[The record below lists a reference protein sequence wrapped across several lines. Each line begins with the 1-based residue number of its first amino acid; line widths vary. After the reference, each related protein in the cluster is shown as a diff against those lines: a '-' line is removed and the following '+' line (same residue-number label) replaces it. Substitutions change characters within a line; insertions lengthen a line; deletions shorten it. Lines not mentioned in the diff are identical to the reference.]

1 MDMTWFVLI
10 VVGVLLVLSALIVA
24 VAICVCRRQDEN
36 AANQNT
42 ALQGESQR
50 SHTDLRSI
58 KPSSNLVFFL
68 QCTTRP
74 TRTGRRNI
82 CTTTASVSAGH
93 WRGSTPNCRRRETG
107 ITLRDHPGT
116 TALHTTTW
124 RWPPKSV
131 PFGAWQIPS
140 IRSRS
145 FAQLRRAQPDEHRR
159 SRTSQC
165 QRRRRCAE
173 GRVVRL
179 GPGGA
184 STAEGPID
192 LSTII
197 CTLLSKFM
205 DICRALN
212 EVSMIRRG
220 VNNLKTDLLTS
231 PLLKV

>member
-58 KPSSNLVFFL
+58 KPSSNLVIFL

-93 WRGSTPNCRRRETG
+93 
-107 ITLRDHPGT
+107 
-116 TALHTTTW
+116 
-124 RWPPKSV
+124 
-131 PFGAWQIPS
+131 
-140 IRSRS
+140 
-145 FAQLRRAQPDEHRR
+145 
-159 SRTSQC
+159 
-165 QRRRRCAE
+165 
-173 GRVVRL
+173 
-179 GPGGA
+179 
-184 STAEGPID
+184 
-192 LSTII
+192 
-197 CTLLSKFM
+197 
-205 DICRALN
+205 
-212 EVSMIRRG
+212 
-220 VNNLKTDLLTS
+220 
-231 PLLKV
+231 

>member
-1 MDMTWFVLI
+1 MTWFVLI

-42 ALQGESQR
+42 ALQGR
-50 SHTDLRSI
+50 SWYIGLFSTYVYMTFLI
-58 KPSSNLVFFL
+58 VF
-68 QCTTRP
+68 QCIIRP

-145 FAQLRRAQPDEHRR
+145 FPQYRRAQPDEHRR
-159 SRTSQC
+159 NRTSQC
-165 QRRRRCAE
+165 QRRRRCAK

-179 GPGGA
+179 EPGN
-184 STAEGPID
+184 TVEGPID

-212 EVSMIRRG
+212 EVST
-220 VNNLKTDLLTS
+220 V
-231 PLLKV
+231 